1 MQQYAELEENLIE
14 LRNQSRIEVTSF
26 LDDEI
31 GCILD
36 KLSRQVARIDTRLF
50 TSHEV
55 ASYYEAYLYGSVII
69 FFHIA
74 KDTLIKISLR
84 PSPVAHTVFEIP
96 II

>member
-1 MQQYAELEENLIE
+1 MQQYAELKEKLME
-14 LRNQSRIEVTSF
+14 LRNKSRIEVASF

-31 GCILD
+31 GILLD
-36 KLSRQVARIDTRLF
+36 KLSRQVARIDTRLS
-50 TSHEV
+50 TYHEV
-55 ASYYEAYLYGSVII
+55 ASYYKAYLYGSVII

>member
-1 MQQYAELEENLIE
+1 MQRYADLEEKLIK

-31 GCILD
+31 GSLLD
-36 KLSRQVARIDTRLF
+36 KLSRQVAKIDKRLF
-50 TSHEV
+50 TYHEV

-96 II
+96 LI

>member
-1 MQQYAELEENLIE
+1 MQQYAELEEHLIE

-50 TSHEV
+50 TYHEV
-55 ASYYEAYLYGSVII
+55 A
-69 FFHIA
+69 
-74 KDTLIKISLR
+74 TR
-84 PSPVAHTVFEIP
+84 
-96 II
+96 